1 MSSGRGKFKLS
12 GRDAFYCEKP
22 ASDLI
27 SVPAQSE
34 KKSLTPP
41 PPLLLLQGRGGRP
54 LDRVEFE
61 KNVCD
66 NELAKGLQSTSSL
79 LFPPSRPLDICDEV
93 K

>member
-1 MSSGRGKFKLS
+1 VSSGRGKFKLS

-41 PPLLLLQGRGGRP
+41 PPSFFSRAEEGGP
-54 LDRVEFE
+54 WTGLNL
-61 KNVCD
+61 KKTCAT
-66 NELAKGLQSTSSL
+66 ELAKGLQSTSSL